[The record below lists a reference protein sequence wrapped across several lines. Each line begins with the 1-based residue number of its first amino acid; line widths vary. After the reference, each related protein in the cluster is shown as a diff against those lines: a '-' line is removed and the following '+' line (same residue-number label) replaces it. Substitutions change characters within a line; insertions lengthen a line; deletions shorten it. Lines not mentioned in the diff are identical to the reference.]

1 MSAEQFGGGEGG
13 FPVAGRRHASAAHR
27 DPFVADASQG
37 TVGSPQEIL
46 DPLAFQRGHR
56 PEHGAARQRPGEVG
70 ELLGQLGGG
79 VDGHDPF
86 GGQVGHPSGRGQV
99 PVPHPTEHPVCQ
111 HHPGAQQPV
120 VGGVQ
125 DGHVDAVA
133 GGAPLHQPGD
143 SDGVRQQG
151 RGISLEGKV
160 ETHHRRSLETH
171 GTYLPTRPG
180 KTGATLEVTNWL
192 GQNPSPSRLIRATS
206 TRPQTS
212 SPWFRHDRLA
222 AAREDRLNQLQG
234 RQSRLIR
241 PASPWASCQTPV
253 LWRLVY
259 LVPVGVVVVLGVG
272 IWWCCTS
279 SPTRRWRRR
288 CGVVERSSAGSRNV
302 ADRDALTQNRPK
314 PPRQRLPG
322 CRLQRWLGRCWP
334 RTQRP
339 EIAMHS

>member
-1 MSAEQFGGGEGG
+1 M
-13 FPVAGRRHASAAHR
+13 GR
-27 DPFVADASQG
+27 
-37 TVGSPQEIL
+37 
-46 DPLAFQRGHR
+46 
-56 PEHGAARQRPGEVG
+56 
-70 ELLGQLGGG
+70 
-79 VDGHDPF
+79 
-86 GGQVGHPSGRGQV
+86 PSGRGQV

-133 GGAPLHQPGD
+133 GRAPLHQPGD
-143 SDGVRQQG
+143 SDGVRQQR

-180 KTGATLEVTNWL
+180 KTRATLKRTNWL
-192 GQNPSPSRLIRATS
+192 EQNPSPSRLIRATS

-222 AAREDRLNQLQG
+222 AARRSAQ
-234 RQSRLIR
+234 
-241 PASPWASCQTPV
+241 PASGRAKQVDPAREPLGELSDPGFVEAGSPGSGGYQ
-253 LWRLVY
+253 
-259 LVPVGVVVVLGVG
+259 VGVVVVLGVG

-288 CGVVERSSAGSRNV
+288 CGIVERSSAGSRNGT
-302 ADRDALTQNRPK
+302 DRDALTQNRPK
-314 PPRQRLPG
+314 PPHQHLP
-322 CRLQRWLGRCWP
+322 CRRVQRWLGRCWP